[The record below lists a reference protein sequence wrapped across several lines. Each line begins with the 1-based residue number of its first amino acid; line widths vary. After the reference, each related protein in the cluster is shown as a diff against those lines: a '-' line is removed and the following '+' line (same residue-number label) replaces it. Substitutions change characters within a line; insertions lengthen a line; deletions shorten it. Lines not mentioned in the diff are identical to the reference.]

1 MLAIQLG
8 ERQEDERGAAHTGPG
23 VDKDVPQT
31 NMNASSPKEEEAIE
45 ATTMEKMQGMHLEI
59 AELKRLNRELRKR
72 MLRRSSERAKNN
84 GSLCGG
90 QLEYEEEVSH
100 MTGIIQRTTT
110 TSITYSPTAKLMKA
124 MAGFLT
130 AHAMDGRQDGEDED
144 ESQSRPMDPPDDVV
158 VTVDDATPKA
168 PPQLIL
174 KSTAKYDR
182 TLNVDQAH
190 GSRSH
195 KQQQST
201 S

>member
-59 AELKRLNRELRKR
+59 AELKRLNRELKKR
-72 MLRRSSERAKNN
+72 MLRYLVVRNFK
-84 GSLCGG
+84 
-90 QLEYEEEVSH
+90 EEVSH

-110 TSITYSPTAKLMKA
+110 TSITYSPTAKPMKA
-124 MAGFLT
+124 MAGFVT
-130 AHAMDGRQDGEDED
+130 AHVMDGRQDGEDED

-174 KSTAKYDR
+174 TSTAKYNR
-182 TLNVDQAH
+182 NLNVDQAH
-190 GSRSH
+190 GSRLH